1 MNIWLRIKR
10 LSLSQLTQLGF
21 LFLKNP
27 LLIWP
32 TFQATKRTMALC
44 DGLFGK
50 SHHKSN
56 QANAF
61 RHALWNILICKNVL
75 KRTKTTQKAVIWAQ
89 KMTHLYEKVTQNP
102 LLDEKM
108 DLHNNEIGQMLFLK
122 VFDKK
127 EAEIIQILEKE
138 VEKAQKID
146 KIEDFELATNSL
158 VYLEDKYTT
167 ATK

>member
-32 TFQATKRTMALC
+32 TFQATKRTMVLC
-44 DGLFGK
+44 DGLFGT

-56 QANAF
+56 QANTF

-75 KRTKTTQKAVIWAQ
+75 KRTKSNEKSVIWAQ
-89 KMTHLYEKVTQNP
+89 KVTHLYEKVTQNA

-108 DLHNNEIGQMLFLK
+108 DLHNNDVGRILFLK
-122 VFDKK
+122 VFDKN
-127 EAEIIQILEKE
+127 EAEIIQILQKEIETAIKIEKT
-138 VEKAQKID
+138 
-146 KIEDFELATNSL
+146 EDFELAENKL
-158 VYLEDKYTT
+158 VYI
-167 ATK
+167 A